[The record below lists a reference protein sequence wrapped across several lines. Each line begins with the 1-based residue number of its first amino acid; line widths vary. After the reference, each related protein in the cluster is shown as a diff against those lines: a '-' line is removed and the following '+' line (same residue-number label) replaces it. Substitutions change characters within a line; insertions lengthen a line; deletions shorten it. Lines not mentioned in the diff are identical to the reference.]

1 MRAMLNDPSQS
12 NDPSCMI
19 GVILRRSPMPTNT
32 DAKEWLD
39 NWVEENLQV
48 PQYYEDKSEMAEDA
62 ATCRAAAG
70 VDGISDKALNAAA
83 GGDLERYLLNA
94 QNDFTDAELRRKGR
108 GGKD

>member
-1 MRAMLNDPSQS
+1 
-12 NDPSCMI
+12 
-19 GVILRRSPMPTNT
+19 
-32 DAKEWLD
+32 
-39 NWVEENLQV
+39 
-48 PQYYEDKSEMAEDA
+48 MAEDA

-94 QNDFTDAELRRKGR
+94 QNDFTGAELRRKGR